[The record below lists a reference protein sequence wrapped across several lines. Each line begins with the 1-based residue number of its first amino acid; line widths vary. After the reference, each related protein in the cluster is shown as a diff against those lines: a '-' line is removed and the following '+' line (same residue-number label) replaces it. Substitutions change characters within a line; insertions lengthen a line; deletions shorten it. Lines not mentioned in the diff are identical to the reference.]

1 MLKKTPAPINF
12 SEKKDE
18 PLENIDKAIEQ
29 RETMRQLPQL
39 PIELK
44 MPEQI
49 NWGQVIK
56 NQNDILIKILETQ
69 IKIIQMIKK

>member
-1 MLKKTPAPINF
+1 M
-12 SEKKDE
+12 
-18 PLENIDKAIEQ
+18 
-29 RETMRQLPQL
+29 REL

-44 MPEQI
+44 IPEQI

-69 IKIIQMIKK
+69 IKILQIIKK